1 MTRSRAQRE
10 DISRPVTLY
19 VEKVDT
25 APTLQEYFETK
36 RTSVID
42 IEITAVQAV
51 QIIEYIHER
60 NRDGANA
67 SIRIRFMGRL
77 VHL

>member
-1 MTRSRAQRE
+1 MPEEPKIKE

-25 APTLQEYFETK
+25 APTMQEYFETK

-42 IEITAVQAV
+42 IELTVQQTI
-51 QIIEYIHER
+51 QISEYIHER
-60 NRDGANA
+60 NNQGANGA
-67 SIRIRFMGRL
+67 IRIRLLGRL